1 MPIRFTALIVALS
14 SALSAHASSPAASTP
29 ASPAAQTMTY
39 AAVVR
44 LIGETKG
51 DVAKTSPRLVG
62 QAIKLKLVAKGPQSL
77 VVNVK
82 DGVFFT
88 CVERAKGFM
97 GGDVTA
103 KVTKYGLTPDGDVSI
118 HLDRCA
124 K

>member
-1 MPIRFTALIVALS
+1 MTIRFTALIVALS
-14 SALSAHASSPAASTP
+14 TALSAHAANPTP
-29 ASPAAQTMTY
+29 SPAAQSLTY
-39 AAVVR
+39 AAVVKI
-44 LIGETKG
+44 IGETQG